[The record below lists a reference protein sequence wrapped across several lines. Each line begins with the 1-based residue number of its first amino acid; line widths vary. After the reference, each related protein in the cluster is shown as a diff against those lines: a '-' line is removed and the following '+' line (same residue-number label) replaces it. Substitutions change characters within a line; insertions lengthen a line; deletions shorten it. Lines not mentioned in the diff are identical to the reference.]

1 MPQLQLSQICT
12 SLQEVL
18 LRAWLDMVHCVYCI
32 GKDEKLMY
40 LENNDDDADAWLVIS
55 KENSDS

>member
-1 MPQLQLSQICT
+1 MHGLI
-12 SLQEVL
+12 
-18 LRAWLDMVHCVYCI
+18 MVHCVYCI